1 MAVERADAH
10 AKVNLRLRVFPPD
23 RTGYHPLETLLLRL
37 DLADAV
43 EVETG
48 GRGVR
53 LTVEWEGP
61 EEPLPPGPENLAWQA
76 AEAFCRRADVATSV
90 RIRLLKRIPPGAG
103 LGGGSADAAAVL
115 RTLNRAHGEPLSEE
129 VLFETA
135 GELGSD
141 IPFGLLES
149 PFALAWERG
158 RRLLPLPSPPSRP
171 GLIALPAFRVST
183 AAAYRWVDQD
193 REAGGAPTA
202 GVLPEPARLADWG
215 MLAGLA
221 ENDFEGPVGR
231 RHPALEEGR
240 AALRQSGASP
250 VVLCG
255 SGSALFAAFADPEA
269 RDRAAADLREAV
281 GSDWRLLS
289 VWGPPG
295 GSR

>member
-23 RTGYHPLETLLLRL
+23 RTGYHPLETLLVRL
-37 DLADAV
+37 DLADVV
-43 EVETG
+43 EVEIG

-61 EEPLPPGPENLAWQA
+61 EEPLPAGPENLAWQA
-76 AEAFCRRADVATSV
+76 AEAFCRRAGIATSV

-129 VLFETA
+129 VLFEAA

-141 IPFGLLES
+141 VPFGLLES

-171 GLIALPAFRVST
+171 GLIALPPFRVST
-183 AAAYRWVDQD
+183 AAAYRWLDQD
-193 REAGGAPTA
+193 RETGGMLSAGF
-202 GVLPEPARLADWG
+202 LPEPTRLADWG
-215 MLAGLA
+215 TLADLA
-221 ENDFEGPVGR
+221 ENDFESPVGR

-240 AALRQSGASP
+240 GALRQAGASP

-269 RDRAAADLREAV
+269 RDRAGSDFREAV

-289 VWGPPG
+289 VWAPLE
-295 GSR
+295 GSG